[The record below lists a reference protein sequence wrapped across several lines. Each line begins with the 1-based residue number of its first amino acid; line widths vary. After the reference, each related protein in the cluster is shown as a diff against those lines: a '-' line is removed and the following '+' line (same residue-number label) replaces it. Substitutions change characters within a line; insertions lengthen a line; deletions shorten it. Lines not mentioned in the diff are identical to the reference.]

1 MAKTQQEI
9 HALMSD
15 WKRDRSWDLEQ
26 TEGYEDHRED
36 LVAYSRHVEADDAEK
51 AARYREEMLQT
62 VMRPGLAW
70 LAKSMLGTTEKH
82 ALEAAARMFAE
93 MLLPWSERMDKLGDQ
108 VHELRKTA
116 GIAL

>member
-15 WKRDRSWDLEQ
+15 WKRDRSWDLAR

-36 LVAYSRHVEADDAEK
+36 LLAYSRQVEADDAEK